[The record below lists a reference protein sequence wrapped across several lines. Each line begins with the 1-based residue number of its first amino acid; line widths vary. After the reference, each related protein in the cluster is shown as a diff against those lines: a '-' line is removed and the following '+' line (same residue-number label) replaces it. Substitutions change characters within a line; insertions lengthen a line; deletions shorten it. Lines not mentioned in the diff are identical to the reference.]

1 LVNDPS
7 VLLLAWTTT
16 PWTLPSNV
24 GLTAHPDFDYV
35 KIKDE
40 LTGNI
45 YVLLE
50 KRLEILYK
58 DPKKARFQVLERM
71 KGKDMKGW
79 EYIPLFNYFYEEF
92 KGRGFKVMCDTYVTD
107 DSGTGIV
114 HCSPAFGEDDHR
126 VCIENGV
133 ITPDGFVPCPVDEKG
148 CFTNEVPDFAGLH
161 VKVNRL
167 TWCRYTNHS

>member
-58 DPKKARFQVLERM
+58 DPKKAKFQVLERM